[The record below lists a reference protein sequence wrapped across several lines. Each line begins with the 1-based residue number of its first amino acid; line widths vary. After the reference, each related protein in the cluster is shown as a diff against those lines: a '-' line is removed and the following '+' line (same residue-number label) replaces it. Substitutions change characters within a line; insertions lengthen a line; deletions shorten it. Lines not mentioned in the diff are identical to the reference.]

1 MKYFAFISFQS
12 SDAKWALW
20 IQKQIEAYRLPIAL
34 SKQRPDL
41 PRKIKPCFCYLSD
54 ISLKEELM
62 MELKQQMEQ
71 SQFLIVICSPQSAKS
86 SFVNGGIDYFVNLGR
101 RDRIIPLIIDGVP
114 YSNDKNECFP
124 EALKRHFPKH
134 SDPLQDH
141 QILGVNINE
150 QGAGSKR
157 LTRKRAVVLM
167 VARMLGLNFEDLWQ
181 REIKR
186 QRRRQTL
193 IGIII
198 AFFLTMVGL
207 TWYLSQTVTIT
218 TCLQEQT
225 PTNTYL
231 PALTNAV
238 ITLTLDNEQKRDTF
252 ASISDQAIFNNIPPQ
267 MLGKSVHVNWQ
278 CPNWLPLDTSITLS
292 KQMVIPIHRDP
303 EVFGHIH
310 FRLRGIQHPE
320 QITLELGGISVMPTA
335 DGTVDCLVPLPN
347 QRVAYPI
354 GQDSVFMP
362 CGPNDIIIL

>member
-71 SQFLIVICSPQSAKS
+71 SQFLIIICSPQSAKS

-101 RDRIIPLIIDGVP
+101 RDRIIPLIVDGVP
-114 YSNDKNECFP
+114 YSNDEKECFP

-157 LTRKRAVVLM
+157 LTRQRAVVLM

-207 TWYLSQTVTIT
+207 TWHLSQTVTIT

-267 MLGKSVHVNWQ
+267 KLGKPIRIQWQ
-278 CPNWLPLDTSITLS
+278 CANWRSIDTTMLLS
-292 KQMVIPIHRDP
+292 KKMILPIYRDADIFGHVHFRIRGVQQPQKRTFIIGGQMVTPTNDGIVDCFIPI
-303 EVFGHIH
+303 
-310 FRLRGIQHPE
+310 
-320 QITLELGGISVMPTA
+320 
-335 DGTVDCLVPLPN
+335 PN
-347 QRVAYPI
+347 QRMAYPFE
-354 GQDSVFMP
+354 QDSIFMP